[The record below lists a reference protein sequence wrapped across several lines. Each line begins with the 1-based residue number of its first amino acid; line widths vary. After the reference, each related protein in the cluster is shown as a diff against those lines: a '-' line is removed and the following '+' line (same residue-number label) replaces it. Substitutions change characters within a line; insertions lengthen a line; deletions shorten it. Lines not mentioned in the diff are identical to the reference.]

1 MSHDIDEKKTT
12 AHEHA
17 PWGPI
22 GLLFLAH
29 FVVDS
34 QISFLSPLLPL
45 LSDKFHIDLG
55 AAGVL
60 VGLLAFFVA
69 GTQVFTS
76 IITDRWPRLPWL
88 AIGLI
93 GSSFFMTSVGWL
105 PSYTWVAI
113 SIPVGGL
120 LAGMAHPDMASR
132 AGALSD
138 RHRSLAV
145 SFFVSG
151 GRLGFS
157 LGPIIALFI
166 VEWWGMEW
174 LWIYIFVNIIA
185 VIGILSGL
193 PKPEA
198 AKTQG
203 SDIFQGL
210 GAAIWKARHPLF
222 ILLGVT
228 VSRAVVTVNMQG
240 FLPTLYVQMHLGIWQ
255 GGIANSLLLF
265 FGMTGVMLG
274 GALANRYGKRQ
285 IILSG
290 ITISIISL
298 VGFLAST
305 PGGFLASTPGLAL
318 VFLSTLGFGLY
329 MPMGVSM
336 AYAQE
341 SLPSHRGFASSLT
354 LGASWG
360 IASPSVIPI
369 ALVADNIGLHQT
381 FWVLPVFLA
390 IGMGFA
396 FFLPDDQK
404 AG

>member
-1 MSHDIDEKKTT
+1 MSHEIDEKNT
-12 AHEHA
+12 AMKESA
-17 PWGPI
+17 PWGAI

-45 LSDKFHIDLG
+45 LSEKFHIDLG

-93 GSSFFMTSVGWL
+93 GSSFFLTAVGWL
-105 PSYTWVAI
+105 PSYAWVAA
-113 SIPVGGL
+113 SIPLGGV

-166 VEWWGMEW
+166 VKWWGMEW
-174 LWIYIFVNIIA
+174 LWVYILVNIIA
-185 VIGILSGL
+185 VIGILGGL

-198 AKTQG
+198 AETQDT
-203 SDIFQGL
+203 DIFRGL
-210 GAAIWKARHPLF
+210 GAALWKARHPLS

-240 FLPTLYVQMHLGIWQ
+240 LLPTLYVEMGLGLWQ

-265 FGMTGVMLG
+265 FGMAGVMVG
-274 GALANRYGKRQ
+274 GALANRFGKRQ
-285 IILSG
+285 IILGG
-290 ITISIISL
+290 IAISFISL
-298 VGFLAST
+298 VGFLAA
-305 PGGFLASTPGLAL
+305 PPGLAL
-318 VFLSTLGFGLY
+318 LCLSALGFGLY
-329 MPMGVSM
+329 MPMGVGM

-341 SLPSHRGFASSLT
+341 FLPSHRGFASSLT

-360 IASPSVIPI
+360 IASVSVIPI
-369 ALVADNIGLHQT
+369 AWVAEDIGLHQT
-381 FWVLPVFLA
+381 FWVLPVCLI

-396 FFLPDDQK
+396 FFLPDDK
-404 AG
+404 KIG

>member
-1 MSHDIDEKKTT
+1 MSHDINEKNET
-12 AHEHA
+12 ENELA
-17 PWGPI
+17 PWGAI

-45 LSDKFHIDLG
+45 LSEKFNIDLG

-69 GTQVFTS
+69 GTQLFTA

-93 GSSFFMTSVGWL
+93 GSSFFMTAVGWL

-113 SIPVGGL
+113 SIPIGGV
-120 LAGMAHPDMASR
+120 LAGIAHPDMASR
-132 AGALSD
+132 AGSLSD

-166 VEWWGMEW
+166 AKWWGMEW
-174 LWIYIFVNIIA
+174 LWLYIFVNIVA

-198 AKTQG
+198 AK
-203 SDIFQGL
+203 SHDKDIFRGL
-210 GAAIWKARHPLF
+210 GAALWKARHPLS

-228 VSRAVVTVNMQG
+228 ISRAVVTVNMQG
-240 FLPTLYVQMHLGIWQ
+240 LLPTLYVEMGLGLWQ

-265 FGMTGVMLG
+265 FGMAGVMVG
-274 GALANRYGKRQ
+274 GALANRLGKRQ
-285 IILSG
+285 IIVSG
-290 ITISIISL
+290 IAISILSL
-298 VGFLAST
+298 VGFLA
-305 PGGFLASTPGLAL
+305 ATPGLAL
-318 VFLSTLGFGLY
+318 VFLSILGFGLY
-329 MPMGVSM
+329 MPMGVGM

-341 SLPSHRGFASSLT
+341 FLPLHRGFASSLT

-360 IASPSVIPI
+360 VASISVIP
-369 ALVADNIGLHQT
+369 LTWVAEDIGLLLT
-381 FWVLPVFLA
+381 FWALPICLV

-396 FFLPDDQK
+396 FFLPDEK
-404 AG
+404 KFS

>member
-1 MSHDIDEKKTT
+1 MNHDIDEKNTT

-17 PWGPI
+17 PWGAI

-34 QISFLSPLLPL
+34 QISFISPLLPL
-45 LSDKFHIDLG
+45 LSEKFHIDLR

-93 GSSFFMTSVGWL
+93 GSSFFMTAVGWL

-138 RHRSLAV
+138 KHRSLAV

-166 VEWWGMEW
+166 VKWWGMEW

-185 VIGILSGL
+185 VFGILSGL

-203 SDIFQGL
+203 TDIFRGL
-210 GAAIWKARHPLF
+210 GAALWKARHPLS

-240 FLPTLYVQMHLGIWQ
+240 LLPTLYVEMGLGLWQ

-265 FGMTGVMLG
+265 FGMAGVMTG
-274 GALANRYGKRQ
+274 GALANRYGKQQ
-285 IILSG
+285 IILCG
-290 ITISIISL
+290 IAISFISL
-298 VGFLAST
+298 VGFLA
-305 PGGFLASTPGLAL
+305 ATPGLAL
-318 VFLSTLGFGLY
+318 VCLAALGFGLY
-329 MPMGVSM
+329 MPMGVGM

-341 SLPSHRGFASSLT
+341 FLPLHRGFASSLT

-360 IASPSVIPI
+360 IASISVIPI
-369 ALVADNIGLHQT
+369 TWVAEDIGLHQT
-381 FWVLPVFLA
+381 FWVLPVCMV

-396 FFLPDDQK
+396 FFLPDDK
-404 AG
+404 KIT